1 MRSSI
6 SGCALTALALLTV
19 GIAGTYTSAQERKI
33 AHAPAF
39 SARQLTAPPQSSWI
53 TNGGNVFNQRYS
65 PLTLLNRDNVN
76 GPSKAL
82 WRTSMGSGA
91 DPNNSGQAQI
101 LVYEGVLFVINGAND
116 VFAMDVDTGAILWT
130 YRGNP
135 DPRSGVP
142 MGRSSRGVA
151 MGEGKIFV
159 AQIDARLVAL
169 DQRTGEVVWSVDAER
184 WQNGFSI
191 TSAPLYYDGLV
202 IAGFSGGEMASRGR
216 VKAFSARDGSLAVA
230 RSTPCPGPASS
241 ATTLGRKDS
250 DAWQFGGAPVWQTP
264 AVDPELGLVYFSTGN
279 PGPDLHGGVRPG
291 DNLFSVSIVAS
302 MRAAA
307 NIAGTSS
314 RCITTSGT
322 TTRRTPS
329 CCSSAGERRAC
340 AKASCRCRRR
350 AGRTFSIAKPASR

>member
-1 MRSSI
+1 
-6 SGCALTALALLTV
+6 
-19 GIAGTYTSAQERKI
+19 
-33 AHAPAF
+33 
-39 SARQLTAPPQSSWI
+39 
-53 TNGGNVFNQRYS
+53 
-65 PLTLLNRDNVN
+65 
-76 GPSKAL
+76 
-82 WRTSMGSGA
+82 MGSGA
-91 DPNNSGQAQI
+91 NPNNSGQAQI

-116 VFAMDVDTGAILWT
+116 VFAMDVDTGEILWT

-184 WQNGFSI
+184 WQNGFSM

-216 VKAFSARDGSLAVA
+216 VKAFQRERRQSRVAVQHRARA
-230 RSTPCPGPASS
+230 RANS
-241 ATTLGRKDS
+241 ATTLGRKIATRGS
-250 DAWQFGGAPVWQTP
+250 SVARLCGRRRLSIPS
-264 AVDPELGLVYFSTGN
+264 STSSISPRAI
-279 PGPDLHGGVRPG
+279 PGPTCMAVCGPATTC
-291 DNLFSVSIVAS
+291 SAS
-302 MRAAA
+302 RSSPSTRTAA

-314 RCITTSGT
+314 RCITTSGI

-329 CCSSAGERRAC
+329 CLFDAEVGRAHAQRPRAGVEDGLGLYSRSRNRRAVDRHRG
-340 AKASCRCRRR
+340 AA
-350 AGRTFSIAKPASR
+350 P